1 MIYAIADLHLD
12 SSGEKPMDIF
22 GENWIGHDKKI
33 FDSWNKNIKEDDLVL
48 LPGDISWGL
57 KLEDARRYLEIID
70 SLPGTKIITK
80 GNHDYWW
87 SSMSK
92 LNALQ
97 LKKTIFLNNTSYE
110 YKGIGICGTRG
121 WMDKSSSEYKSD
133 MENIYSREMGRLRN
147 SIESSK
153 AERKIVLL
161 HYPPF
166 DGNKNLNDFGKI
178 ALEYKAEVLLYG
190 HLHGEGHREVVEGN
204 FDGMEVICVSSDF
217 INFEVKKIW
226 D

>member
-57 KLEDARRYLEIID
+57 KLEDARRDLEIID

-110 YKGIGICGTRG
+110 YNGIGICGTRG
-121 WMDKSSSEYKSD
+121 WMD
-133 MENIYSREMGRLRN
+133 
-147 SIESSK
+147 
-153 AERKIVLL
+153 
-161 HYPPF
+161 
-166 DGNKNLNDFGKI
+166 
-178 ALEYKAEVLLYG
+178 
-190 HLHGEGHREVVEGN
+190 
-204 FDGMEVICVSSDF
+204 
-217 INFEVKKIW
+217 
-226 D
+226 